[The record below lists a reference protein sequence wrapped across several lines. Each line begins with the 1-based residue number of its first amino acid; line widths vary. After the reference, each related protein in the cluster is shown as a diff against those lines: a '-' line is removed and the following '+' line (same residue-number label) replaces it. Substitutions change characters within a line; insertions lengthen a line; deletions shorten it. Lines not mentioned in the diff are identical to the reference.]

1 VPQLEAIIETATD
14 GIITIDEE
22 GTIELVNPAAARLF
36 GYEQEELLGASIN
49 ILMPTHHAEQHDGY
63 IQRYLQTGEAQIIGI
78 GREVKGKRKDGQLFP
93 IRLSISEVPVEGRR
107 LFTGIVHD
115 LSEQK
120 AVEARLRQEKER
132 AQQYLNL
139 ANTVVVAIDP
149 QGQVQMINKKG
160 CHLLEMEESEAV
172 GQDWLQLA
180 VPAPYR
186 KEIAL
191 VFDNLRKGQLI
202 DYYENLIQSK
212 SGEEYLI
219 AWHNTVLRNAEGEVE
234 SVLSSGIDISAQRQA
249 EDRIVKL
256 NTELEKR
263 VESRTEE
270 LAEVVNKLLDI
281 NKQLKHEIAEREAA
295 EEALRENE
303 RKLTVSLAKEKELNE
318 LKSRFVSMA
327 SHEFRTPLS
336 TIQSSADLIEAYVK
350 EEQHKKRLR
359 HTGRIKS
366 SVANLTSILN
376 DFLSLSKLEEG
387 KIAVHPA
394 TFELKEVWN
403 EVYEGI
409 QGLMKPGQE
418 IRMAGL
424 EDIPELYMDK
434 RMLQNIFYNL
444 LSNALKYSEAGK
456 AVDCRL
462 SRQGDCL
469 KIEIADR
476 GIGIPESEQQHLFTR
491 FFRAHN
497 VENIQGT
504 GLGLNI
510 VKGYTEH
517 MGGSIALESQL
528 GEGTTVRVTL
538 PLHSSTKS

>member
-1 VPQLEAIIETATD
+1 MPQLEAIIETATD

-139 ANTVVVAIDP
+139 ANTVVVAIGP

-336 TIQSSADLIEAYVK
+336 TIQSSADLIEAYKK